1 MSDNILKPKKQYKK
15 RQTKQE
21 IIDEYKG
28 GFIDEPV
35 YNDPTSVDELV
46 ELEEKQFP
54 KVDEELM
61 KPVKRGRGAMKGQ
74 LSDKLKQSLAQGR
87 EKLKEKWEQDKIKNK
102 ELSDMYAIKRAN
114 KIIQQQ
120 LKLKQKMHCEDLDD
134 EPEEVIKVIQPKK
147 APKKKTIILEA
158 ISDSE
163 EEIIVRKEKPKK
175 AQPVINNNVEKK
187 IIFF

>member
-1 MSDNILKPKKQYKK
+1 MGDILKPKKQYKK

-46 ELEEKQFP
+46 EEEEEKQFP
-54 KVDEELM
+54 KTDEELL
-61 KPVKRGRGAMKGQ
+61 KPARRKRGAMKGQ
-74 LSDKLKQSLAQGR
+74 LSEKLKQSLAQGR
-87 EKLKEKWEQDKIKNK
+87 EKLKEKWEQDKIRNK
-102 ELSDMYAIKRAN
+102 ELSDMYAIKRSN

-147 APKKKTIILEA
+147 APKKKTIVLEA
-158 ISDSE
+158 ISDSK
-163 EEIIVRKEKPKK
+163 EEIIVRKGKTKEST
-175 AQPVINNNVEKK
+175 ASC
-187 IIFF
+187 

>member
-1 MSDNILKPKKQYKK
+1 MSDILKPKKQYKK

-28 GFIDEPV
+28 GFIDEPT
-35 YNDPTSVDELV
+35 YEPTSVDELV
-46 ELEEKQFP
+46 EEEDKQFP
-54 KVDEELM
+54 KTDEELL
-61 KPVKRGRGAMKGQ
+61 KPARRKRGAMKGQ

-87 EKLKEKWEQDKIKNK
+87 EKLKEKWEQDKIRNK
-102 ELSDMYAIKRAN
+102 ELSDMYAIKRSN

-175 AQPVINNNVEKK
+175 AQPVVNNNVEK